1 MKIDEKI
8 KQGYDKEIA
17 EALAKYFKVETK
29 KVKVKNDHTSDKHTL
44 VTISGVDGTHPK
56 IKMRLTELERHED
69 VDILNNG
76 QEDGTVELRILDSV
90 IEELVEKYSADHE

>member
-17 EALAKYFKVETK
+17 GALAKYFKVEPK
-29 KVKVKNDHTSDKHTL
+29 KLKVKNDHTSDQHTL
-44 VTISGVDGTHPK
+44 VTLSDVDGTHPK

-76 QEDGTVELRILDSV
+76 QEDGTVELRVFDSV
-90 IEELVEKYSADHE
+90 IEELVAKYSPDDQ